1 MLQKGLYSSRVDEE
15 EDEYTDVEEDD
26 TPVAGSFAYAIGR
39 RVG

>member
-15 EDEYTDVEEDD
+15 EDEDTDIEEDD
-26 TPVAGSFAYAIGR
+26 HPVAGSFAYAIGR